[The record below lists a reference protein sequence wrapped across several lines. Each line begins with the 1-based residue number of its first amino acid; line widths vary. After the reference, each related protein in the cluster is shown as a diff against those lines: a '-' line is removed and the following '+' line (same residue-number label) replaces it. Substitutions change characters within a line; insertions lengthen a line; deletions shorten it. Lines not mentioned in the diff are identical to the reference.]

1 MRRQKTLVAMIA
13 ALVATAGI
21 TMYDGSGRKSPHF
34 VHLTPR
40 ERVPEEERVDWIS
53 NGEEVDVFEHLEA
66 GKLTVIEFTADW

>member
-1 MRRQKTLVAMIA
+1 MVAM
-13 ALVATAGI
+13 VAVLIVTAGI

-40 ERVPEEERVDWIS
+40 ERVPEEERIDWIS
-53 NGEEVDVFEHLEA
+53 NGERVEITDHLEA